1 MAAGLFPERL
11 YVPNGLEG
19 TVDEIDPSTFQVV
32 KQIPVGSGPQHVI
45 PSWDMKRLYVLN
57 TGSNTITQLDP
68 STGGVVRTIDV
79 PGADNLYWTI
89 DGKTAVVVG
98 ENLRRV
104 DFRDPNTF
112 RLIKS
117 VQIPGSGPNHL
128 DFSGDGSFMVATSE
142 LDGKA
147 FRIDTKRMAITGELP
162 FPQGSRP
169 VDVMLVPEAAS
180 MPSSGS
186 GSSGGEGGMAEGSAM
201 GSSMGYLGTSTEF
214 FVADQG
220 RDGVAVVEAA
230 GQTMR
235 QIDFIPTG
243 RGAHGFA
250 MSHDGR
256 TLYVT
261 NRLGGT
267 VSRIDVATRKVTG
280 TFTVG
285 GSPDMI
291 QVAPDGKTL
300 WTSNR
305 FDGTV
310 TVLDA
315 TTGAVVRTIT
325 VGAGPHGLCMFPQP
339 AKFST
344 GHCMFR

>member
-1 MAAGLFPERL
+1 
-11 YVPNGLEG
+11 
-19 TVDEIDPSTFQVV
+19 V
-32 KQIPVGSGPQHVI
+32 K
-45 PSWDMKRLYVLN
+45 
-57 TGSNTITQLDP
+57 
-68 STGGVVRTIDV
+68 TIDV
-79 PGADNLYWTI
+79 PGPDNLYWTI
-89 DGKTAVVVG
+89 DGKMAVVVG
-98 ENLRRV
+98 ENLGRV
-104 DFRDPNTF
+104 DFRDAETF
-112 RLIKS
+112 KLVKS
-117 VQIPGSGPNHL
+117 VDIPGSGPNHM
-128 DFSGDGSFMVATSE
+128 DFSGDGSFAVVTTE

-147 FRIDTKRMAITGELP
+147 FRIDTKRMAISGELQ
-162 FPQGSRP
+162 FPEGSRP

-186 GSSGGEGGMAEGSAM
+186 GSSSGESTMADGASME
-201 GSSMGYLGTSTEF
+201 SSMGYLGTSTEF

-220 RDGVAVVEAA
+220 RDGVAVVEAG

-243 RGAHGFA
+243 RGAHGFG

-256 TLYVT
+256 TLYIT
-261 NRLGGT
+261 NRLAGT
-267 VSRIDVATRKVTG
+267 VSRIDVATRKVTA
-280 TFTVG
+280 TFPVG

-291 QVAPDGKTL
+291 QVSPDGKTL

-310 TVLDA
+310 TVFDA
-315 TTGAVVRTIT
+315 NTGAVLRTIT